1 LRSSTRRCDK
11 KSEMFTWEESPLI
24 LTRLVSLSKYVI
36 KKRGVSYRIV
46 YEIVPSRRQ
55 VLILMVGK
63 REGFY
68 ERFLKRLKR

>member
-1 LRSSTRRCDK
+1 
-11 KSEMFTWEESPLI
+11 MFTWEESPLI

-63 REGFY
+63 RERLY